1 MDHVGASGEM
11 ENAMSTHTLQD
22 KAAVV
27 FGAGGSI
34 GAAVA
39 KEFAA
44 EGARVF
50 LAGRTKARLEAVA
63 KQITAS
69 GGEART
75 AVIDALDDAGVNQ
88 YVEGIVK
95 EVGRIDVVLDATGPL
110 AKEYGNGKNAVDLSI
125 DEFMLP
131 LATMVRSH
139 FITAR
144 AAARYMIKQR
154 SGVIIFVTGSPA
166 RAHVPGT
173 TAIGAGFGAIENLT
187 ENLAFEISPFGVRVV
202 CLRTLA
208 NVDSRSIQ
216 DTMGFLAG
224 QLNITKEQAIANIA
238 QSSLLKVAATVQDT
252 ANAAVLI
259 ASDRGR
265 MLTGTVVN
273 ATAGAA
279 RD

>member
-1 MDHVGASGEM
+1 VEGIMNTRV
-11 ENAMSTHTLQD
+11 LQD
-22 KAAVV
+22 KNAVV

-44 EGARVF
+44 EGAVVF
-50 LAGRTKARLEAVA
+50 LAGRTRASLEAMA

-75 AVIDALDDAGVNQ
+75 AVLNTLDDASINQ
-88 YVEGIVK
+88 YIDSIVK
-95 EVGRIDVVLDATGPL
+95 QAGRIDIVLDAAGPL
-110 AKEYGNGKNAVDLSI
+110 AIEYGNGKNAVDLPI
-125 DEFMLP
+125 EEFMVP
-131 LATMVRSH
+131 LATMVRSR

-144 AAARYMIKQR
+144 AAARHMIKRR

-173 TAIGAGFGAIENLT
+173 TAIGAAFGAIENLT
-187 ENLAFEISPFGVRVV
+187 ENLAFEVGLFGVRVV

-208 NVDSRSIQ
+208 NTDSRSIQ
-216 DTMGFLAG
+216 DTMDFLAS
-224 QLNITKEQAIANIA
+224 QLNITKDQAMAHTT
-238 QSSLLKVAATVQDT
+238 QSSFLKISATVQDT

-259 ASDRGR
+259 ASDRAR
-265 MLTGTVVN
+265 MLMGTVVN

-279 RD
+279 LD

>member
-1 MDHVGASGEM
+1 M
-11 ENAMSTHTLQD
+11 ENTMNTRVLQD
-22 KAAVV
+22 KNAVV

-50 LAGRTKARLEAVA
+50 MAGRTKASLEAVA

-75 AVIDALDDAGVNQ
+75 AVIDTLDDASTDQ
-88 YVEGIVK
+88 YIDGIVK
-95 EVGRIDVVLDATGPL
+95 QAGRIDIVLDAAGPL
-110 AKEYGNGKNAVDLSI
+110 AKEYGNGKNAVNLPI
-125 DEFMLP
+125 EEFMMP
-131 LATMVRSH
+131 LATMVRSR

-144 AAARYMIKQR
+144 AAARHMIKWH

-166 RAHVPGT
+166 RAHVPGA
-173 TAIGAGFGAIENLT
+173 TAIGAAFGAIENLT
-187 ENLAFEISPFGVRVV
+187 ENLAFEVSPFGVRVV

-208 NVDSRSIQ
+208 NTDSRSIQ
-216 DTMGFLAG
+216 DTMDFLAG
-224 QLNITKEQAIANIA
+224 QLNITKDQAMAHVA
-238 QSSLLKVAATVQDT
+238 QSSFLKVSATVQDT
-252 ANAAVLI
+252 ANAVVLI
-259 ASDRGR
+259 ASDRAR

-279 RD
+279 LD